1 MDIGDKSFWG
11 MCDALNGPWLRAL
24 KRHVNKL
31 FVFSRFMS
39 QSYSNFVALW
49 AAWCRLRLV

>member
-1 MDIGDKSFWG
+1 MDIGYSAFWG
-11 MCDALNGPWLRAL
+11 MCDALYVAWLAAL
-24 KRHVNKL
+24 KMHVNKL

-49 AAWCRLRLV
+49 AAWRRLRLV